1 MLAVYNKALIASLLL
16 IPCCLLAQTAEDY
29 FHGAAQFYVFGQKQ
43 RAMTEVATGLSRFP
57 NDPKLNGLAGF
68 MKKKEE
74 EQKQQQQKRNQEKG
88 DQNNEQ
94 EQKSQSQEREKDKKQ

>member
-1 MLAVYNKALIASLLL
+1 ML
-16 IPCCLLAQTAEDY
+16 IPCWLLAQTAEDY

-68 MKKKEE
+68 IKKKEE
-74 EQKQQQQKRNQEKG
+74 DFKKIYIVLRRKRKPAITKGLAEGISLKKLQQKTF
-88 DQNNEQ
+88 
-94 EQKSQSQEREKDKKQ
+94 